1 MQRRMAQACQNPAC
15 YSTANAHHYNNV
27 GSRYHPHH
35 RHHYSIDCSTNQKSV
50 CSPFNYSG
58 SIHRYNHHHA
68 TMTARV
74 KSRRTHTASSMT
86 TKYHTREM
94 LMKFSSSPCQ
104 SRAHHN
110 QLLEKQKKESMKK
123 KKKKKPKPLTDKQR
137 AAAAR
142 EHYELHH
149 TTWTPDIEG
158 HHNNHN
164 DNTLPSHS
172 MDHTLLPPV
181 QLEDMIQYIDN
192 LPHDHENLQQFPW
205 NSIQINQKENIH
217 THNCPTTN
225 NNNRQNAIYV
235 INS

>member
-1 MQRRMAQACQNPAC
+1 MDISVNIPWPKLMKLATCRDAWRKRVRTLLATLPPTPTTTIMSAAGTTHTIDTTTASIAARTRSRCAHLSTTSDP
-15 YSTANAHHYNNV
+15 STATA
-27 GSRYHPHH
+27 
-35 RHHYSIDCSTNQKSV
+35 T
-50 CSPFNYSG
+50 
-58 SIHRYNHHHA
+58 
-68 TMTARV
+68 TMTTRD
-74 KSRRTHTASSMT
+74 KSQRTNTASSMA
-86 TKYHTREM
+86 TKYRTRD
-94 LMKFSSSPCQ
+94 
-104 SRAHHN
+104 AHEAFFRPLSKSHRK
-110 QLLEKQKKESMKK
+110 QLQEKQKKESLKK

-192 LPHDHENLQQFPW
+192 LPHDHENLQQLP
-205 NSIQINQKENIH
+205 
-217 THNCPTTN
+217 
-225 NNNRQNAIYV
+225 
-235 INS
+235 